1 VRLNCVPAGFDAAH
15 VGFGFTDV
23 IGNGRSNARIGVA
36 FASFLYGVRLSVR
49 VRNPVG
55 DAPNAQVRM
64 PENGCSSQSLPERN
78 YLTSS
83 AADFGAN
90 NSA

>member
-1 VRLNCVPAGFDAAH
+1 VDIECRSPRAEELSDA
-15 VGFGFTDV
+15 
-23 IGNGRSNARIGVA
+23 SVA
-36 FASFLYGVRLSVR
+36 FAWFLHSFRLLVR
-49 VRNPVG
+49 VRYPVG
-55 DAPNAQVRM
+55 DAPNSKTRI
-64 PENGCSSQSLPERN
+64 PKNGCSSRSLPERN